1 MDRSDLI
8 RILENCRVT
17 TIGLCRA
24 FIRPSG
30 DRKCGTRPVRGNSPF
45 VPFELQLAT
54 FREVKRAIKA
64 IADPASHSNEHDR
77 PPAPF
82 RSFTKVEGGNFC
94 SNPSSSPPPPITK
107 LTLRNFGNKCE
118 RIAATRR
125 ALKR

>member
-30 DRKCGTRPVRGNSPF
+30 DRKCATRPVRGNSPF

-77 PPAPF
+77 PPARFVHLQRSKAEIFVPTPPLPLADNETNVAEF
-82 RSFTKVEGGNFC
+82 RQ
-94 SNPSSSPPPPITK
+94 
-107 LTLRNFGNKCE
+107 
-118 RIAATRR
+118 
-125 ALKR
+125 